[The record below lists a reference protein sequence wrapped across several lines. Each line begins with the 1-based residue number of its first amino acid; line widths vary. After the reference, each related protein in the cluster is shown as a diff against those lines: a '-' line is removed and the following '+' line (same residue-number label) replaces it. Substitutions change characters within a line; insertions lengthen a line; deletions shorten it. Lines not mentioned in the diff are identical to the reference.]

1 MRRTSAL
8 KKRID
13 HLLDDITS
21 LRNIVL
27 TLTRGYN
34 IPQDPMVVQMI
45 EQTLCHGRWS
55 YLPELS
61 RVLEQHTMG
70 VRAVHTPQEPEGQ
83 APLPTPMSTT
93 FPSQQSRSMSYVGGT
108 YSPVEQTAPQAYPAS
123 VVPPSWSPIDLRNTS
138 AVYTDVAPPNSS
150 YMASCAYRPALQQ
163 YPVSSNSY

>member
-13 HLLDDITS
+13 HLLDDITN
-21 LRNIVL
+21 LRNIIL

-34 IPQDPMVVQMI
+34 IPQDPMIVQMV

-61 RVLEQHTMG
+61 RVLDQHTATM
-70 VRAVHTPQEPEGQ
+70 RQAVQTPQEPESQ
-83 APLPTPMSTT
+83 TPLPVPMSS
-93 FPSQQSRSMSYVGGT
+93 FQPHQPRSMSYAPST
-108 YSPVEQTAPQAYPAS
+108 YSPVEQNTAQVYPAA
-123 VVPPSWSPIDLRNTS
+123 VGPPSWSPIDIRTTP
-138 AVYTDVAPPNSS
+138 AVYTDVGQPNGA
-150 YMASCAYRPALQQ
+150 YLGSCLPYRAQQQ

>member
-61 RVLEQHTMG
+61 RVLEQHTATM
-70 VRAVHTPQEPEGQ
+70 RQAVQPPQEPEGQ
-83 APLPTPMSTT
+83 APLSVPLSSFQPQH
-93 FPSQQSRSMSYVGGT
+93 PRSMAYGGGGT
-108 YSPVEQTAPQAYPAS
+108 YSPVEQTTTQAYSAA
-123 VVPPSWSPIDLRNTS
+123 VAPPSWSPIDMRTTP
-138 AVYTDVAPPNSS
+138 AVYTDVGQPNPS
-150 YMASCAYRPALQQ
+150 YLGSCAYRPLPQ

>member
-34 IPQDPMVVQMI
+34 IPQDPMIVQLV

-61 RVLEQHTMG
+61 RVLEQHTTSM
-70 VRAVHTPQEPEGQ
+70 RQAVQAPQEAEAHTPH
-83 APLPTPMSTT
+83 AVSMPTYPN
-93 FPSQQSRSMSYVGGT
+93 QQPRSMPYVGNT
-108 YSPVEQTAPQAYPAS
+108 YSPVEQTTTQAYPTA
-123 VVPPSWSPIDLRNTS
+123 VVPPPWSPIDIRTTP
-138 AVYTDVAPPNSS
+138 AVYDVGQQNSS
-150 YMASCAYRPALQQ
+150 YLSSCASYRPLPQ